1 MKSCCERVLS
11 AGLNPE
17 TCNHMV
23 AREMQGTPRLELRRS
38 PINRARVHPYLGTV
52 DEAVKRRGVTFDAGS
67 VEGLNR
73 ILAQIAKG
81 SSLQSSQSITGG

>member
-17 TCNHMV
+17 TCNHVV
-23 AREMQGTPRLELRRS
+23 AREMQSAPRLEFRRS
-38 PINRARVHPYLGTV
+38 PINRARAHLYLGTV
-52 DEAVKRRGVTFDAGS
+52 DEAVKRRGITFDPAS

-73 ILAQIAKG
+73 ILAQLTTG
-81 SSLQSSQSITGG
+81 SPIQSITSG